1 MDIIVD
7 AFIEIPKGSSNK
19 YEYDEKRRVFV
30 LDRALFSPP
39 CFILRIM
46 DLSLIL

>member
-19 YEYDEKRRVFV
+19 YEYDEKKEGY
-30 LDRALFSPP
+30 
-39 CFILRIM
+39 
-46 DLSLIL
+46 LS